1 MISYVALVEQ
11 DEEHLR
17 LLTIFYYCYAGI
29 AALFGSI
36 PLIHLT
42 IGIFLVANPGV
53 FGDAKNGPPPALI
66 GYFFVIIGGLLVLIG
81 WTLAVCSF
89 LAARYLMRRK
99 HYLFCLIVSGVN
111 CLQVPFGT
119 ALGVFTLIVLLRP
132 KVKSM
137 FLQPPPLPTA
147 GAVQQSSL

>member
-1 MISYVALVEQ
+1 MLVDQ

-17 LLTIFYYCYAGI
+17 LLTVFYYAYAGF
-29 AALFGSI
+29 AALFGCI

-42 IGIFLVANPGV
+42 IGVFLLANPGV
-53 FGDAKNGPPPALI
+53 FGNAKNAPPPALI
-66 GYFFVIIGGLLVLIG
+66 GYLFTIIGGLLVLIG

-89 LAARYLMRRK
+89 LVARFLTRRK

-132 KVKSM
+132 AVKAR
-137 FLQPPPLPTA
+137 FVQPPPLPSP
-147 GAVQQSSL
+147 GAVQQSRL

>member
-1 MISYVALVEQ
+1 VALVDQ

-17 LLTIFYYCYAGI
+17 LLTIFYYVYAGL
-29 AALFGSI
+29 AAFFGCI

-42 IGIFLVANPGV
+42 IGIFLLENPSF

-66 GYFFVIIGGLLVLIG
+66 GYIFAIVGGLLVLIG

-89 LAARYLMRRK
+89 LVARYLKRRK

-119 ALGVFTLIVLLRP
+119 ALGVFSLIVLLRP
-132 KVKSM
+132 QVKAM
-137 FLQPPPLPTA
+137 FVQPPPFPPQ
-147 GAVQQSSL
+147 GAVQQLGL